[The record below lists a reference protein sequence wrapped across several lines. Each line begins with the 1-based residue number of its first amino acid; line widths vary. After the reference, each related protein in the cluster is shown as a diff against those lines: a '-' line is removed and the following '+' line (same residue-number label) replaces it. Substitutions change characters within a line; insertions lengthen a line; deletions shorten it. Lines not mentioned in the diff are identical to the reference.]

1 MRKTTRAA
9 LPLMIALALV
19 MPATVH
25 AFCGF
30 YVAGADDTLVNEA
43 TMVVMM
49 REGSRTV
56 LSMQNHYQ
64 GPPENFAM
72 VVPVPVV
79 LQEEDVKVLPEAVF
93 DRIDKLAS
101 PRLVEYWEMDPCYVE
116 EIVEEEEP
124 MFMEA
129 SAEADE
135 EGGTGMR
142 HGVTIEAEFTVG
154 EYEIVILS
162 AEDSTGL
169 DAWLREN
176 EYSIPDGAEPVLRP
190 YVEAGM
196 KFFVAKVDVTKVR
209 FQDGQAKLSPL
220 RFHYDTDTFQL
231 PVRLGLLN
239 AEGKQDLIVHI
250 LAPNQ
255 RYEMAN
261 YENVTIPTNVTVAN
275 EVRERFP
282 EFYAALFDETLA
294 QNRRAVVTE
303 YAWQAT
309 NCDPCPGPV
318 LDQSDLATLGADV
331 LPSTAPGITGEPG
344 SPGYYEAQSSLM
356 SFVLTR
362 LHTRYDNETLNE
374 DLVFRAASP
383 IVGGREFL
391 QENGELEHGSRSA
404 GQNNFQGRYAI
415 RHEWEGPIECENP
428 VRGRWGGPPGGV
440 QNPGIR
446 PAQDLAFATRGA
458 LELPTVVRT
467 DIPELSIDAAVP
479 EEEEADERPA
489 STPTIVGEV
498 EEESGCG
505 SCAVNGSP
513 APAALLLLGLALMMR
528 RKR

>member
-1 MRKTTRAA
+1 MKRVALLSAVAA
-9 LPLMIALALV
+9 LVA
-19 MPATVH
+19 PATVH

-56 LSMQNHYQ
+56 LSMSNHYE

-72 VVPVPVV
+72 IVPVPVV
-79 LQEEDVKVLPEAVF
+79 LQEDDVKVLPEDVF
-93 DRIDKLAS
+93 DRVDKLAS

-116 EIVEEEEP
+116 EIEEEEEP
-124 MFMEA
+124 TWLEEA
-129 SAEADE
+129 SDADD
-135 EGGTGMR
+135 EGGLGRR

-196 KFFVAKVDVTKVR
+196 KFFVAKVDVTKVT
-209 FQDGQAKLSPL
+209 FEDGQAKLSPL

-239 AEGKQDLIVHI
+239 SQGKQDLIVHI

-294 QNRRAVVTE
+294 QNRRAIVTE

-318 LDQSDLATLGADV
+318 LSMSDLMTLGADV
-331 LPSTAPGITGEPG
+331 IPS
-344 SPGYYEAQSSLM
+344 AQDDRARFGGPLM
-356 SFVLTR
+356 NMVLTR
-362 LHTRYDNETLNE
+362 LHARYDSETLTE
-374 DLVFRAASP
+374 DLVFRAAAP

-391 QENGELEHGSRSA
+391 AEGGELEHGSRPA

-446 PAQDLAFATRGA
+446 PAQDLAFATRGE
-458 LELPTVVRT
+458 LELPAVVRT

-479 EEEEADERPA
+479 EEEAEVVPNQ
-489 STPTIVGEV
+489 PTIVGEV
-498 EEESGCG
+498 EEEESGCG

-513 APAALLLLGLALMMR
+513 APAALLLLALGLMIR